1 MAGELTSGLFEQ
13 ACVQH
18 QLAIELVRRQFPV
31 LEQAASLIRQSRE
44 RGGKLLLMGNGGSA
58 ADAQHI
64 AAEFIGRFRRERAAL
79 PALALST
86 DTSILTSVG
95 NDYGFENI
103 FARQVEGLAARDD
116 VVLGISTSGSS
127 RNVVLGI
134 EAARSRGCTTL
145 ALTGE
150 PGVLAGLVDLNIG
163 VPGLPTARVQE
174 AHIFAGHL
182 LCELLDE

>member
-1 MAGELTSGLFEQ
+1 MQERFEDACTDHQ
-13 ACVQH
+13 A
-18 QLAIELVRRQFPV
+18 AIEHVRRQFTQ
-31 LEQAASLIRQSRE
+31 LEQAAAMIRHSLE
-44 RGGKLLLMGNGGSA
+44 RGGKLLLIGNGGSA

-64 AAEFIGRFRRERAAL
+64 AAEFIGRFQRERRAL
-79 PALALST
+79 PAIALTT

-95 NDYGFENI
+95 NDYGFEHI
-103 FARQVEGLAARDD
+103 FARQVEGLARPED
-116 VVLGISTSGSS
+116 VVLGLSTSGSS

-134 EAARSRGCTTL
+134 EAARALACMTI

-150 PGVLAGLVDLNIG
+150 PGRLAAMVDLHIG